1 MTNDEVIVM
10 AEQSDIAFC
19 QTPTQRA
26 AILRFFNAVAERA
39 VAEARVSAIYDV
51 SVAREACAQ
60 VCEGIGALAHGPG
73 REDSEAY
80 DCADA
85 IRAMSVVGSLVARER
100 DGYLMTLDEMQTL
113 ADAVAALDGAPETRD
128 LVERGH
134 AAIIRALGADVGLI
148 YAEDSACND

>member
-1 MTNDEVIVM
+1 MTDDEVITM
-10 AEQSDIAFC
+10 ALKAAVAFSWV
-19 QTPTQRA
+19 TSQRA
-26 AILRFFNAVAERA
+26 ALLRFSDAVAERA
-39 VAEARVSAIYDV
+39 VAEARVRASDDV

-100 DGYLMTLDEMQTL
+100 GGYIMTLDEMQTL
-113 ADAVAALDGAPETRD
+113 ADAVAALDGAPETREI
-128 LVERGH
+128 VERGH
-134 AAIIRALGADVGLI
+134 AAIIRALGSDAGLI
-148 YAEDSACND
+148 YAED